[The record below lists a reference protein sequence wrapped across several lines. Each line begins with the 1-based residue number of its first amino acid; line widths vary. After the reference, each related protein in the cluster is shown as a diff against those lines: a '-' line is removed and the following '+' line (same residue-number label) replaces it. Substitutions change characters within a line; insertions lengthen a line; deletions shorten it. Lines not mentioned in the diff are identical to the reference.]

1 MWQGDTLSIRKA
13 DVEYPRYFTYFIEG
27 PMADGGVDT
36 IVGLYVDHPNVF
48 TKFLVWMNFMWIDGH
63 GHTQYIVKTPEAAA
77 LVKTGVITEVC
88 KYE

>member
-1 MWQGDTLSIRKA
+1 
-13 DVEYPRYFTYFIEG
+13 
-27 PMADGGVDT
+27 MADGGVDT